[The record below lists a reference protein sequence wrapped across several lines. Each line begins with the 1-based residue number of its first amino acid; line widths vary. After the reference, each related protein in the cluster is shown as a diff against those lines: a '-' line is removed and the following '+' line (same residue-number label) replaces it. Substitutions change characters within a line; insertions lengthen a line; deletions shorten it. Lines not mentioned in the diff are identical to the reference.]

1 MWRMERHVPR
11 RGGGNSLKPSHNHG
25 LHLILSRLAAF
36 TLAEVLITLGII
48 GVVAAMTLPSLIAN
62 YKEKQTVVALKKFY
76 TTLGQAVVRS
86 QVDNEG
92 DYSAE
97 NIISAFKTVKICAKG
112 DTSAS
117 CAPETYR
124 TLRGDAHSN
133 WGAVDGYRNTI
144 YYAVLPDGMIIRYFA
159 NSDCNSEHGDTEI
172 LKSICG
178 EFSVDINGNKL
189 PNQTGKDVFY
199 FFIAK
204 QGVIPAGT
212 KDETRRWSNFS
223 DECVATTAG
232 GVGCTAWVVY
242 NENMDYLHCRDLSW
256 TGKHSC
262 KEK

>member
-1 MWRMERHVPR
+1 
-11 RGGGNSLKPSHNHG
+11 
-25 LHLILSRLAAF
+25 
-36 TLAEVLITLGII
+36 
-48 GVVAAMTLPSLIAN
+48 
-62 YKEKQTVVALKKFY
+62 
-76 TTLGQAVVRS
+76 
-86 QVDNEG
+86 
-92 DYSAE
+92 
-97 NIISAFKTVKICAKG
+97 
-112 DTSAS
+112 
-117 CAPETYR
+117 
-124 TLRGDAHSN
+124 
-133 WGAVDGYRNTI
+133 
-144 YYAVLPDGMIIRYFA
+144 MIIRYFA

-223 DECVATTAG
+223 DECMATTAG

>member
-1 MWRMERHVPR
+1 
-11 RGGGNSLKPSHNHG
+11 
-25 LHLILSRLAAF
+25 
-36 TLAEVLITLGII
+36 
-48 GVVAAMTLPSLIAN
+48 MTLPSLIAN
-62 YKEKQTVVALKKFY
+62 YKEKQTIVALKKFY
-76 TTLGQAVVRS
+76 TTLGQAVARS

-133 WGAVDGYRNTI
+133 WGAVDGYRNTV

-212 KDETRRWSNFS
+212 KDETRRWSNFN
-223 DECVATTAG
+223 DECIATTAG